1 MNKARSKD
9 DDWTI
14 FTSTVLLISSA
25 SRIAREELDRLIME
39 RSGNEHETKSLRHAQ
54 SGVAELAAIADH
66 FNQEIAD
73 D

>member
-1 MNKARSKD
+1 MIKYRTRD
-9 DDWTI
+9 DDVML

-25 SRIAREELDRLIME
+25 SRIVREELDRLIIE
-39 RSGNEHETKSLRHAQ
+39 RSGNERETESLRYAR